1 MDKDQ
6 LAALVAASAE
16 ERDISVR
23 QVNHGYIVSGV
34 RRFLDKD
41 TRVLKA
47 QFPVEAIA
55 ASVAEAAQSVS
66 DFLNNGEF

>member
-6 LAALVAASAE
+6 LAALVAAGTE

-23 QVNHGYIVSGV
+23 QVNHGYVVTGI
-34 RRFLDKD
+34 RRFLDPD
-41 TRVLKA
+41 TRVLKT
-47 QFPVEAIA
+47 QFPAESVA
-55 ASVAEAAQSVS
+55 ASAAEAAQSVA